1 LFKGSPIHMALVL
14 DASGALEGIVTA
26 ADFLKAIVC
35 GLAEPG
41 GDGEPRE
48 DGSWLIDGD
57 LHIDVAKDRLGLR
70 EVPEERDFHTV
81 AGLIL
86 WRLERVPT
94 VGEHLEIGGF
104 RLEVVDIDGPR
115 IDKVL
120 AVPLDSLDDSEDL
133 TDC

>member
-1 LFKGSPIHMALVL
+1 LRSLGET
-14 DASGALEGIVTA
+14 ASRRPFE
-26 ADFLKAIVC
+26 
-35 GLAEPG
+35 
-41 GDGEPRE
+41 RE

-70 EVPEERDFHTV
+70 EIPEERDFHTV